1 MLAKGTNKMIILLIG
16 SPMYRLRNFT
26 LSYNETSI
34 AKTDHKNEISA
45 KNWVGSTWIA
55 KSQLRK
61 KSTVNAGQRSTR
73 ADVALADV
81 ALGLTCHLGLTWQRR
96 SLARGGACRRV
107 TAHRIFRRRV
117 RARSAADW
125 VVFCVVESI
134 FPRSFQQQ
142 WMCLDWSPVAREP
155 RVAAS
160 SFGEESASWQRRQP
174 DF

>member
-16 SPMYRLRNFT
+16 SPMSRLRNFT
-26 LSYNETSI
+26 LSQNETSI

-81 ALGLTCHLGLTWQRR
+81 ALGLTCHLGLTWQ
-96 SLARGGACRRV
+96 
-107 TAHRIFRRRV
+107 
-117 RARSAADW
+117 
-125 VVFCVVESI
+125 
-134 FPRSFQQQ
+134 
-142 WMCLDWSPVAREP
+142 
-155 RVAAS
+155 
-160 SFGEESASWQRRQP
+160 
-174 DF
+174 